1 MIKEK
6 GNFAMNELLE
16 WMEYIEDNRQQT
28 KVRHKLKD
36 IIVIVLFATLA
47 NVDDWVEM
55 EYFAHYYE
63 EYLKK
68 YIELKNGVPS
78 HDTLCRVFG
87 MLSPEVLQQLYQKW
101 QELLNENEG
110 ETLRKLICVD
120 GKTMRSNKRK
130 NGKPNHIITAWSR
143 EDGFSLGQKV
153 VDTKS
158 NEITAIP
165 ELLEKIRIKG
175 QVVTIDAM
183 GTQTAIA
190 EKIRSKRGDYVLAL
204 KENQKNLY
212 EDVRLF
218 LDEESEKKKLRENGK
233 YKKTVEKAHGQ
244 IEIRE
249 YYQTEEIRW
258 LTQKKEWKGLK
269 SIGMEEKTIQKDGVE
284 RKEWR
289 YYISSLKEDVE
300 LFSHAVR
307 GHWSVESMHW
317 HLDVTFKEDANT
329 TLDKQAAENLNII
342 RKWCLSIL
350 KMVEIFRP
358 NLSMKKKRFV
368 ISMNPAE
375 FLEQVLNF

>member
-1 MIKEK
+1 
-6 GNFAMNELLE
+6 MNELLE

-55 EYFAHYYE
+55 EYFAHYHE

-68 YIELKNGVPS
+68 YIELKNGIPS

-87 MLSPEVLQQLYQKW
+87 LLSPEVLQQLYQKW
-101 QELLNENEG
+101 QELLNKNEG

-130 NGKPNHIITAWSR
+130 GGKPNHIITAWSR

-153 VDTKS
+153 VNMKS

-165 ELLEKIRIKG
+165 ELLEKICIKG

-190 EKIRSKRGDYVLAL
+190 EKIWSKRGDYVLAL

-218 LDEESEKKKLRENGK
+218 LNEESEKKKLRENGK

-258 LTQKKEWKGLK
+258 LAQKKEWKGLK
-269 SIGMEEKTIQKDGVE
+269 SIGMEEKTIQKDGIE
-284 RKEWR
+284 RKECR

-300 LFSHAVR
+300 LFSRAVR

-375 FLEQVLNF
+375 FIEQVLNF

>member
-1 MIKEK
+1 MD
-6 GNFAMNELLE
+6 ELLE
-16 WMEYIEDNRQQT
+16 WMDYIEDKRQQT

-55 EYFAHYYE
+55 EYFAHYHE
-63 EYLKK
+63 AYLKK
-68 YIELKNGVPS
+68 YIELKNGIPS

-87 MLSPEVLQQLYQKW
+87 MLSPEILQQLYGKW
-101 QELLNENEG
+101 QELLNQNEG
-110 ETLRKLICVD
+110 EVLRKLICID

-130 NGKPNHIITAWSR
+130 EGKPNHIITAWSK

-153 VDTKS
+153 VNTKS

-190 EKIRSKRGDYVLAL
+190 EKIRLKRGDYVLAL
-204 KENQKNLY
+204 KEKQRTLH
-212 EDVRLF
+212 EDVSLY
-218 LDEESEKKKLRENGK
+218 LNDAEIKEELRKKGK
-233 YKKTVEKAHGQ
+233 YKKTIEKAHSQ
-244 IEIRE
+244 LEIRE
-249 YYQTEEIRW
+249 YYQTKEIGW
-258 LTQKKEWKGLK
+258 LPQKKNWKGLK
-269 SIGMEEKTIQKDGVE
+269 SIGMEEKTIRKDGQE
-284 RKEWR
+284 KKEFR
-289 YYISSLKEDVE
+289 YYISSLNEDIE
-300 LFSHAVR
+300 LFSRAVR

-317 HLDVTFKEDANT
+317 QLDVTFKEDANT

>member
-1 MIKEK
+1 
-6 GNFAMNELLE
+6 MNELLD
-16 WMEYIEDNRQQT
+16 WMDYIEDIRQEK

-55 EYFAHYYE
+55 EFFAHYHQD
-63 EYLKK
+63 YLRK
-68 YIELKNGVPS
+68 YIELKNGIPS
-78 HDTLCRVFG
+78 HDTLGRVFG
-87 MLSPEVLQQLYQKW
+87 MISPDVIQQLYQKW
-101 QELLNENEG
+101 QELLNRKEG
-110 ETLRKLICVD
+110 EAIKKIICMD

-130 NGKPNHIITAWSR
+130 DGKPSHIVSAWSR
-143 EDGFSLGQKV
+143 EDGFCLGQKA

-165 ELLEKIRIKG
+165 QVLEKIQIKG

-204 KENQKNLY
+204 KRNQGNLY
-212 EDVRLF
+212 EDVSLY
-218 LDEESEKKKLRENGK
+218 LKDEEVKRKIREAGN
-233 YKKTVEKAHGQ
+233 YRRTVEKARSQ

-249 YYQTEEIRW
+249 YYQTEDIGW
-258 LTQKKEWKGLK
+258 IPQKKEWKGLK
-269 SIGMEEKTIQKDGVE
+269 SIGMEEKTILAEGQEEK
-284 RKEWR
+284 KESR
-289 YYISSLKEDVE
+289 YYISSLKADAE
-300 LFSHAVR
+300 LFRRAVR

-317 HLDVTFKEDANT
+317 HLDVTFREDANT
-329 TLDKQAAENLNII
+329 TLDKQAAQNLNII
-342 RKWCLSIL
+342 RKWSLSIL
-350 KMVEIFRP
+350 KMIEIFRP
-358 NLSMKKKRFV
+358 KISMKKKRFV

>member
-1 MIKEK
+1 
-6 GNFAMNELLE
+6 MNELLE

-55 EYFAHYYE
+55 EYFAHYHE

-68 YIELKNGVPS
+68 YIELKNGIPS

-87 MLSPEVLQQLYQKW
+87 LLSSEVLQQLYQKW
-101 QELLNENEG
+101 QELLNKNEG

-130 NGKPNHIITAWSR
+130 GGKPNHIITAWSR

-153 VDTKS
+153 VNTKS

-175 QVVTIDAM
+175 HVVTIDAM

-190 EKIRSKRGDYVLAL
+190 EKIRSKRGDYVLSL

-218 LDEESEKKKLRENGK
+218 LNEESEKKKLRENGK
-233 YKKTVEKAHGQ
+233 YKKRVEKAHGQ

-258 LTQKKEWKGLK
+258 LAQKKEWKGLK
-269 SIGMEEKTIQKDGVE
+269 SIGMEEKTIQKDGIE
-284 RKEWR
+284 RKEYR

-300 LFSHAVR
+300 LFSRAVR
-307 GHWSVESMHW
+307 GHWSVESMRW

-375 FLEQVLNF
+375 FIEQVLNF

>member
-1 MIKEK
+1 MD
-6 GNFAMNELLE
+6 ELLE
-16 WMEYIEDNRQQT
+16 WMDYIEDKRQQT
-28 KVRHKLKD
+28 KVQHKLKD
-36 IIVIVLFATLA
+36 IIVIVLFATLV

-55 EYFAHYYE
+55 EYFAHYHE
-63 EYLKK
+63 AYLKK
-68 YIELKNGVPS
+68 YIELKNGIPS

-87 MLSPEVLQQLYQKW
+87 MLSPEILQQLYGKW
-101 QELLNENEG
+101 QELLNQNEG
-110 ETLRKLICVD
+110 EVLRKRICID

-130 NGKPNHIITAWSR
+130 EGKPNHIITAWSK

-153 VDTKS
+153 VNTKS

-190 EKIRSKRGDYVLAL
+190 EKIRLKRGDYVLAL
-204 KENQKNLY
+204 
-212 EDVRLF
+212 
-218 LDEESEKKKLRENGK
+218 
-233 YKKTVEKAHGQ
+233 
-244 IEIRE
+244 
-249 YYQTEEIRW
+249 
-258 LTQKKEWKGLK
+258 
-269 SIGMEEKTIQKDGVE
+269 
-284 RKEWR
+284 
-289 YYISSLKEDVE
+289 
-300 LFSHAVR
+300 
-307 GHWSVESMHW
+307 
-317 HLDVTFKEDANT
+317 KEDANT

>member
-1 MIKEK
+1 
-6 GNFAMNELLE
+6 MNELLE

-36 IIVIVLFATLA
+36 ITVIVLFATLA

-55 EYFAHYYE
+55 EYFAHYHE

-68 YIELKNGVPS
+68 YIELKNGIPS

-87 MLSPEVLQQLYQKW
+87 LLSPEVLQQLYQKW
-101 QELLNENEG
+101 QELLNKNEG

-130 NGKPNHIITAWSR
+130 GGKPNHIITAWSR

-153 VDTKS
+153 VNTKS

-165 ELLEKIRIKG
+165 ELLEKIRING

-218 LDEESEKKKLRENGK
+218 LNEESEKKKLRENGK
-233 YKKTVEKAHGQ
+233 YKKQWKRHMGRSKSGS
-244 IEIRE
+244 IIK
-249 YYQTEEIRW
+249 
-258 LTQKKEWKGLK
+258 QKKSGGWHRKKSGKASKASEWKK
-269 SIGMEEKTIQKDGVE
+269 
-284 RKEWR
+284 
-289 YYISSLKEDVE
+289 
-300 LFSHAVR
+300 
-307 GHWSVESMHW
+307 
-317 HLDVTFKEDANT
+317 
-329 TLDKQAAENLNII
+329 KQS
-342 RKWCLSIL
+342 K
-350 KMVEIFRP
+350 KMG
-358 NLSMKKKRFV
+358 
-368 ISMNPAE
+368 
-375 FLEQVLNF
+375 

>member
-1 MIKEK
+1 
-6 GNFAMNELLE
+6 MNELLE
-16 WMEYIEDNRQQT
+16 WMEYIEDNRQQA

-55 EYFAHYYE
+55 EYFAHYHE

-68 YIELKNGVPS
+68 YIELKNGIPS

-87 MLSPEVLQQLYQKW
+87 LLSPEVLQQLYQKW
-101 QELLNENEG
+101 QELLNKNEG

-130 NGKPNHIITAWSR
+130 DGKPNHIITAWSR

-153 VDTKS
+153 VNTKS

-165 ELLEKIRIKG
+165 ELLEKNRIKG
-175 QVVTIDAM
+175 QIVTIDAM
-183 GTQTAIA
+183 GTQTKIA

-212 EDVRLF
+212 EDVRMF
-218 LDEESEKKKLRENGK
+218 LNEESEKKELRENGK

-258 LTQKKEWKGLK
+258 PAQKKEWKGLK
-269 SIGMEEKTIQKDGVE
+269 SIGMEKNNPK
-284 RKEWR
+284 R
-289 YYISSLKEDVE
+289 
-300 LFSHAVR
+300 
-307 GHWSVESMHW
+307 W
-317 HLDVTFKEDANT
+317 HG
-329 TLDKQAAENLNII
+329 
-342 RKWCLSIL
+342 
-350 KMVEIFRP
+350 
-358 NLSMKKKRFV
+358 KKR
-368 ISMNPAE
+368 AA
-375 FLEQVLNF
+375 VLYQQSKGRCGIVQPGSKGTSECGKYALAFRCNFKTYAGSVKSLCI

>member
-1 MIKEK
+1 MK
-6 GNFAMNELLE
+6 ELLE
-16 WMEYIEDNRQQT
+16 WMDYIEDTRQQK

-55 EYFAHYYE
+55 EYFAHYHK

-68 YIELKNGVPS
+68 YIELKNGIPS

-87 MLSPEVLQQLYQKW
+87 MLSSEVMQQLYQKW
-101 QELLNENEG
+101 QELLNKNEG
-110 ETLRKLICVD
+110 EALRKLICID

-175 QVVTIDAM
+175 QIVTIDAM

-190 EKIRSKRGDYVLAL
+190 EIIRKKRGDYVLAL
-204 KENQKNLY
+204 KENQKSLY
-212 EDVRLF
+212 EDVSLF
-218 LDEESEKKKLRENGK
+218 LNDEEEKKGLREKGN
-233 YKKTVEKAHGQ
+233 YRKTIEKAHGQ

-249 YYQTEEIRW
+249 YYQTENIGW
-258 LTQKKEWKGLK
+258 LSQKKSWKGIK
-269 SIGMEEKTIQKDGVE
+269 SIGMEEKTIRKDGRE
-284 RKEWR
+284 KKEYR
-289 YYISSLKEDVE
+289 YYISSLKEDVKT
-300 LFSHAVR
+300 FMRAVR

-342 RKWCLSIL
+342 RKWSLSIL

-375 FLEQVLNF
+375 FLEQVLDF

>member
-1 MIKEK
+1 
-6 GNFAMNELLE
+6 MNELLE

-28 KVRHKLKD
+28 QVRHKLKD

-55 EYFAHYYE
+55 EYFAHYHE

-68 YIELKNGVPS
+68 YIELKNGIPS

-87 MLSPEVLQQLYQKW
+87 LLSSEVLQQLYQKW
-101 QELLNENEG
+101 QELLNKNEG

-130 NGKPNHIITAWSR
+130 GGKPNHIITAWSR

-153 VDTKS
+153 VNTKS

-175 QVVTIDAM
+175 HVVTIDAM

-190 EKIRSKRGDYVLAL
+190 EKIRSKRGDYVLSL

-218 LDEESEKKKLRENGK
+218 LNEESEKKKLRENGK
-233 YKKTVEKAHGQ
+233 YKKRVEKAHGQ

-258 LTQKKEWKGLK
+258 LAQKKEWKGLK
-269 SIGMEEKTIQKDGVE
+269 SIGMEEKTIQKDGIE
-284 RKEWR
+284 RKEYR

-300 LFSHAVR
+300 LFSRAVR

-375 FLEQVLNF
+375 FIEQVLNF

>member
-1 MIKEK
+1 
-6 GNFAMNELLE
+6 MNELLE

-55 EYFAHYYE
+55 EYFAHYHE

-68 YIELKNGVPS
+68 YIELKNGIPS

-87 MLSPEVLQQLYQKW
+87 LLSSEVLQQLYQKW
-101 QELLNENEG
+101 QELLNKNEG

-130 NGKPNHIITAWSR
+130 GGKPNHIITAWSR

-153 VDTKS
+153 VNTKS

-175 QVVTIDAM
+175 HVVTIDAM

-190 EKIRSKRGDYVLAL
+190 EKIRSKRGDYVLSL

-218 LDEESEKKKLRENGK
+218 LNEESEKKKLRENGK
-233 YKKTVEKAHGQ
+233 YKKRVEKAHGQ

-249 YYQTEEIRW
+249 YYQTEEIGW
-258 LTQKKEWKGLK
+258 LAQKKEWKGLK
-269 SIGMEEKTIQKDGVE
+269 SIGMEEKTIQKDGIE
-284 RKEWR
+284 RKEYR

-300 LFSHAVR
+300 LFSRAVR

-375 FLEQVLNF
+375 FIEQVLNF